1 MADSNVIELDFNE
14 NCSIAHYAKYEE
26 KDAKPN
32 NLLCKQALLMNTL
45 NIYFKDIE
53 NLNSMI
59 PIIVGKSSISL
70 RILDWFVTNYA
81 KKNNISYDVFDKK
94 TNKMKKF
101 IVHIDYKSQLK
112 AYSKKYFDP
121 FCRRERI
128 TFIDNNNNEFV
139 TTAGQLNFFRWVID
153 NDILFYIY
161 NNLKTIENDMN
172 NSIRHLYNKPSVT
185 SAEKKRRKR
194 KELSV
199 SATKSVN
206 KHDINIMV
214 SFE

>member
-1 MADSNVIELDFNE
+1 MCDSNVIELDFNA
-14 NCSIAHYAKYEE
+14 NCSISHYTKYEDKE
-26 KDAKPN
+26 LKPN
-32 NLLCKQALLMNTL
+32 NLMCKQTLLMNTL

-81 KKNNISYDVFDKK
+81 KKNNISYDVFDRK
-94 TNKMKKF
+94 TNSMKKL

-128 TFIDNNNNEFV
+128 VFTDTNNNEFL

-153 NDILFYIY
+153 NDILYYIY
-161 NNLKTIENDMN
+161 NNLKTIEADMN
-172 NSIRHLYNKPSVT
+172 NSIRHLYNKPVIT
-185 SAEKKRRKR
+185 PVEKKRRKR
-194 KELSV
+194 KELST

-206 KHDINIMV
+206 KHDINIIV

>member
-1 MADSNVIELDFNE
+1 MCDTNVIELDFNA
-14 NCSIAHYAKYEE
+14 NCSISHYTKYED
-26 KDAKPN
+26 KNVKPN
-32 NLLCKQALLMNTL
+32 NLMCKQTLLMNTL
-45 NIYFKDIE
+45 KIYFKDIE

-94 TNKMKKF
+94 TNSMKKL

-128 TFIDNNNNEFV
+128 VFIDNNNNEFV

-153 NDILFYIY
+153 NDILYYIY
-161 NNLKTIENDMN
+161 NNLKTIETDMN
-172 NSIRHLYNKPSVT
+172 NSIRHLYNKSVIT
-185 SAEKKRRKR
+185 PVEKKRRKR
-194 KELSV
+194 KELSI

-206 KHDINIMV
+206 KHDINILV

>member
-1 MADSNVIELDFNE
+1 MSVIELDFNE
-14 NCSIAHYAKYEE
+14 HCSISQYAKYEDKE
-26 KDAKPN
+26 AKPN
-32 NLLCKQALLMNTL
+32 NLMCKQTLLMNTL
-45 NIYFKDIE
+45 NVYFKDID
-53 NLNSMI
+53 NLNNMI
-59 PIIVGKSSISL
+59 PIILGKSSISL

-81 KKNNISYDVFDKK
+81 KKNNISYDVFNKK
-94 TNKMKKF
+94 TNTMKKF

-128 TFIDNNNNEFV
+128 VFIDHKNNEIV
-139 TTAGQLNFFRWVID
+139 TTAGQLNFFRWVIE
-153 NDILFYIY
+153 NDILYYIY
-161 NNLKTIENDMN
+161 NNLKTIELDMN
-172 NSIRHLYNKPSVT
+172 NSIKHLYNKTPSVST
-185 SAEKKRRKR
+185 EKKRRKR

-206 KHDINIMV
+206 KHDVNIMV

>member
-1 MADSNVIELDFNE
+1 MTDCNVIELDFNT
-14 NCSIAHYAKYEE
+14 NCNISHYTKYEF
-26 KDAKPN
+26 KDESVS
-32 NLLCKQALLMNTL
+32 NLMCKQTLLMNTL
-45 NIYFKDIE
+45 TVYFKDDE

-59 PIIVGKSSISL
+59 PVIVGKSSISL

-81 KKNNISYDVFDKK
+81 KKNNISYDVFDKRQSS
-94 TNKMKKF
+94 MKKF

-128 TFIDNNNNEFV
+128 VFNDNNNNEFV

-153 NDILFYIY
+153 NDILYYIY

-172 NSIRHLYNKPSVT
+172 NSIRHLYNNPIISSV
-185 SAEKKRRKR
+185 EKKRRKR

-206 KHDINIMV
+206 KHDINIIV

>member
-1 MADSNVIELDFNE
+1 MNVIELDFNE
-14 NCSIAHYAKYEE
+14 HCSISEYVKYEE
-26 KDAKPN
+26 EIKPN
-32 NLLCKQALLMNTL
+32 NLMCKQTLLMNTL

-53 NLNSMI
+53 HLNIMI

-70 RILDWFVTNYA
+70 RVLDWFVTNYA
-81 KKNNISYDVFDKK
+81 KKNNVSYDVFDKK
-94 TNKMKKF
+94 TNLMKKF

-128 TFIDNNNNEFV
+128 IFNDQNNNEIV

-153 NDILFYIY
+153 NDIIYFIY
-161 NNLKTIENDMN
+161 NNLKTIEADMN
-172 NSIRHLYNKPSVT
+172 NSIRHLYNKN
-185 SAEKKRRKR
+185 SAPITEKKRRKR
-194 KELSV
+194 KELSI

-206 KHDINIMV
+206 KHNVNIMV